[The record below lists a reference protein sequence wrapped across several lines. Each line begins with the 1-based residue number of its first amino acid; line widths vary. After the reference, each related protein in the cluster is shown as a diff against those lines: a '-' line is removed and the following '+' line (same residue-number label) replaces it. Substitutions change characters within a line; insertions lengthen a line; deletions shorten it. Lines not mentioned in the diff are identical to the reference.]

1 MTSRSINLCYI
12 IIMIIIRLI
21 TIPIIILIIKI
32 IIDIYHVYKIIHRD
46 LKPQNL
52 MLAENDRVLPLRI
65 IDMGCFSFPC
75 AYRHGFFPFFSL
87 RIIDMGS
94 ALIVFSRVLS
104 FVT

>member
-1 MTSRSINLCYI
+1 MYI

-21 TIPIIILIIKI
+21 TILLIIIIIIIIK
-32 IIDIYHVYKIIHRD
+32 DIEYLYKIIHRD
-46 LKPQNL
+46 LKPQNI

-75 AYRHGFFPFFSL
+75 AHRHVFFLFSL
-87 RIIDMGS
+87 RISDMGS
-94 ALIVFSRVLS
+94 ALIVLSRVLS

>member
-1 MTSRSINLCYI
+1 MTSRLINLCYI

-75 AYRHGFFPFFSL
+75 AYRHGFFSL